1 MGHVRIR
8 LLLLL
13 LLLLMLITIPPH
25 AFISYGLCAAMQRHY
40 SDAVMPVLGLQHAA
54 QDATRARLQRCI
66 AHVRGRHVL
75 CCLLWRA

>member
-1 MGHVRIR
+1 MGHVSVQ
-8 LLLLL
+8 LLLL
-13 LLLLMLITIPPH
+13 LLLLMLITITPH
-25 AFISYGLCAAMQRHY
+25 TFISYSLCSAMQRHY